1 MIHFEMKSLDQIA
14 TIADL
19 CDFLD
24 RAARIDAAASS
35 FLPYYYT
42 LKLRDF
48 WVRKGDADR
57 CSCGVKEDEEHYGS
71 TDELLPRLFDL
82 DAFGWQFEG
91 VSFRRREDVYYWK
104 TTYYEITLR
113 REV

>member
-1 MIHFEMKSLDQIA
+1 MKSIDQIA

-19 CDFLD
+19 CDYID
-24 RAARIDAAASS
+24 RAARVDASASPS
-35 FLPYYYT
+35 SPSYYT

-48 WVRKGDADR
+48 WVRRGQ
-57 CSCGVKEDEEHYGS
+57 CGVEENEERFLS

-82 DAFGWQFEG
+82 DVNGWKFDSI
-91 VSFRRREDVYYWK
+91 SFTRKDTAYYWN
-104 TTYYEITLR
+104 TIYYEIRLR

>member
-1 MIHFEMKSLDQIA
+1 MISIDQIT

-19 CDFLD
+19 CDYID
-24 RAARIDAAASS
+24 RAARIDASADS
-35 FLPYYYT
+35 FSPNYYT

-48 WVRKGDADR
+48 WVKRGQ
-57 CSCGVKEDEEHYGS
+57 CGVAENEEYFLS

-82 DAFGWQFEG
+82 DTFGWEFESI
-91 VSFRRREDVYYWK
+91 SFTRKATVYYWN
-104 TTYYEITLR
+104 TIYYDIRLR

>member
-1 MIHFEMKSLDQIA
+1 VISIDQIA

-19 CDFLD
+19 CDYID
-24 RAARIDAAASS
+24 RAARIDSAASP

-48 WVRKGDADR
+48 WVRKDEADR
-57 CSCGVKEDEEHYGS
+57 CSCGVEENEEYYAS

-82 DAFGWQFEG
+82 DVNGWQFEG

-104 TTYYEITLR
+104 TTYYDITLR

>member
-1 MIHFEMKSLDQIA
+1 MISIDQIA
-14 TIADL
+14 TIAGL
-19 CDFLD
+19 CDYID
-24 RAARIDAAASS
+24 RAARIDSAASP

-48 WVRKGDADR
+48 WVKKGEADR
-57 CSCGVKEDEEHYGS
+57 CSCGVAENEEYFLS

-82 DAFGWQFEG
+82 DAFGWEFDG
-91 VSFRRREDVYYWK
+91 ISFTRKDTAYYWN
-104 TTYYEITLR
+104 TIYYEIRLR